1 MRFSTFSSLGSPPGR
16 AQLHGQI
23 AASRADARA
32 DRLRRQRDIDA
43 QYDTQER
50 IDRLTLV
57 CLAMWELVREHTDLT
72 DEDLRAK
79 VEEIDTADG
88 RRDGFHRPA
97 ADRCGCGAAV
107 AAGAPRCQFCG
118 AEAPDRSPFKAV

>member
-1 MRFSTFSSLGSPPGR
+1 MQGR
-16 AQLHGQI
+16 L
-23 AASRADARA
+23 AAGRADARTEV
-32 DRLRRQRDIDA
+32 LRRQRDIDA
-43 QYDTQER
+43 HYDVQER

-57 CLAMWELVREHTDLT
+57 CLAMWELVSEHTDLT

-79 VEEIDTADG
+79 IEEIDASDG
-88 RRDGFHRPA
+88 RRDGFHRPG
-97 ADRCGCGAAV
+97 ADRCSCGAAV